1 MSQVEQ
7 WFRDAVTD
15 GVMRLLSLRL
25 PSAPWED
32 ESEYTTKMWIEALW
46 AAPIGWDE
54 EQDAHRLRYAFNRL
68 GGQAERWPA
77 PRQLLSLLPDRPQR
91 ARLPKPPMSEA
102 KRKANRERLRSMI
115 AELGLHST
123 RGDHHE

>member
-1 MSQVEQ
+1 ME
-7 WFRDAVTD
+7 
-15 GVMRLLSLRL
+15 MRLL
-25 PSAPWED
+25 
-32 ESEYTTKMWIEALW
+32 
-46 AAPIGWDE
+46 
-54 EQDAHRLRYAFNRL
+54 
-68 GGQAERWPA
+68 ERWPA

-91 ARLPKPPMSEA
+91 ARLPKPPMSDA